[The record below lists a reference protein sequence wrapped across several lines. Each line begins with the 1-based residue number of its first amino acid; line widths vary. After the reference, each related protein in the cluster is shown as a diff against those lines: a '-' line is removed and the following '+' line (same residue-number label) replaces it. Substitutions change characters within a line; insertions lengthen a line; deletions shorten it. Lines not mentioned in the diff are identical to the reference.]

1 MSAIDAAAAG
11 DEGGAK
17 AGLCH
22 VCAAEAEL
30 DRQRP
35 VATRHGRVQE
45 KGASGFTG
53 WVEGLQR
60 PQDPALLKRL
70 YKATRPDDAAKL
82 CAEMSEVDG
91 AMEVDEIDAMEED
104 EEDEGAKSAGDE
116 SSDDEEDEVP
126 ALRAATA
133 INAGRKLRKRHFR
146 RAYEAEGDLS
156 HLVFNAKAPR
166 KGKGATGSA
175 GAGGEEAA
183 TAGDANSAQATR
195 RKPAEH
201 CVCTACRNPLFESV
215 AVRTA
220 VYAHP
225 SLGVALCFYCYV
237 EAGGEAPD
245 GAATAAEAAPPAT
258 AGPGAEAAAEGEA
271 APMDTE
277 EGAASSGG
285 GGGGEGEALDDADD
299 DKCLWCGGA
308 SPDEGFNE
316 LLLCDSDGCGKAVCE
331 GCIRLNL
338 GEDAL
343 AAARAADP
351 WYCYA
356 CDGGLLRGLK
366 EACTAE
372 RAQREQSRLRRE
384 AREKAAAERMR
395 DRVLR
400 EEAARAG
407 GGAASPSRRR
417 RWRRRGPRQPAA
429 APRARRR
436 LRPRLR
442 QRRRRRPLGRCVPT
456 RPTTRARSSSGH
468 RSSRARAGGSAAPT
482 ARPSSRSPSRR

>member
-1 MSAIDAAAAG
+1 
-11 DEGGAK
+11 
-17 AGLCH
+17 
-22 VCAAEAEL
+22 
-30 DRQRP
+30 
-35 VATRHGRVQE
+35 
-45 KGASGFTG
+45 
-53 WVEGLQR
+53 
-60 PQDPALLKRL
+60 
-70 YKATRPDDAAKL
+70 
-82 CAEMSEVDG
+82 
-91 AMEVDEIDAMEED
+91 
-104 EEDEGAKSAGDE
+104 
-116 SSDDEEDEVP
+116 
-126 ALRAATA
+126 
-133 INAGRKLRKRHFR
+133 
-146 RAYEAEGDLS
+146 
-156 HLVFNAKAPR
+156 
-166 KGKGATGSA
+166 
-175 GAGGEEAA
+175 
-183 TAGDANSAQATR
+183 
-195 RKPAEH
+195 
-201 CVCTACRNPLFESV
+201 
-215 AVRTA
+215 
-220 VYAHP
+220 
-225 SLGVALCFYCYV
+225 
-237 EAGGEAPD
+237 
-245 GAATAAEAAPPAT
+245 
-258 AGPGAEAAAEGEA
+258 
-271 APMDTE
+271 MDTE
-277 EGAASSGG
+277 EGGASSGG

-400 EEAARAG
+400 EEAAK
-407 GGAASPSRRR
+407 AAAPSRRR
-417 RWRRRGPRQPAA
+417 RWRRRGPRP
-429 APRARRR
+429 PRRR
-436 LRPRLR
+436 GRVAVCVRVCGG
-442 QRRRRRPLGRCVPT
+442 RRRRPLGRCVPM